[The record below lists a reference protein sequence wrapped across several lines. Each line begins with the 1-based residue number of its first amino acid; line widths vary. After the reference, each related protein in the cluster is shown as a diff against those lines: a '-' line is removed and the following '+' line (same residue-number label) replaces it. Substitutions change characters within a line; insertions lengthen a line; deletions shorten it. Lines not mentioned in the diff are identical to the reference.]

1 MAGISARLLDA
12 KTGCW
17 TQNQSRDCRDPMR
30 RIRKSTAPHPVKT
43 HEELL
48 SARLAEGMNSAREVA
63 NAADAI
69 FGKDKGYW

>member
-1 MAGISARLLDA
+1 
-12 KTGCW
+12 
-17 TQNQSRDCRDPMR
+17 MR

-63 NAADAI
+63 NAPRADAI